1 MELPGISANLS
12 HLKIGRGLDFAKIST
27 MGVPLGAIGISIII
41 LLLVVWPK
49 LSEALRLRVSN
60 EQLATQ
66 AESLSLKAQTL
77 STLDE
82 VVLHSQLGFSEQI
95 LPSDKAVFAFV
106 SQVELAAARS
116 GVLLSKVD
124 VAPGSLTGDSGDATP
139 KAGETADPAPKIQVK
154 TSLTSD
160 YRSLLNF
167 LVSMYSVS
175 RVIGIR
181 DFTISSGASGEQGA
195 AALRSSLVIDAYWKT
210 LPTQLGS
217 IESPVENLTEEEEEI
232 LKRAK
237 AAEISSP
244 PAVVPTVPI
253 GRPDLFAPF

>member
-1 MELPGISANLS
+1 MELPGISANLG
-12 HLKIGRGLDFAKIST
+12 HLKLGRGLDFAKIST

-49 LSEALRLRVSN
+49 LSEALRLRASN

-66 AESLSLKAQTL
+66 AEALSLKAQTL
-77 STLDE
+77 SSLDE
-82 VVLHSQLGFSEQI
+82 VALHSQLGSSEQI

-106 SQVELAAARS
+106 SQVELAAARN
-116 GVLLSKVD
+116 GVLLNKVD
-124 VAPGSLTGDSGDATP
+124 VAPGSLTGDSGDVTP
-139 KAGETADPAPKIQVK
+139 KAGETADAAPKVQIK
-154 TSLTSD
+154 ASLTSD
-160 YRSLLNF
+160 YKSFLNF

-181 DFTISSGASGEQGA
+181 DFTISSGAAEEGVA
-195 AALRSSLVIDAYWKT
+195 TLRSSLVMDAYWKA

-217 IESPVENLTEEEEEI
+217 IESPVENLTKEEEEI

-237 AAEISSP
+237 AAEVSSP
-244 PAVVPTVPI
+244 PAVVPTVPV